1 MKNILYYNT
10 KRIPIIY
17 IYIYIY
23 TKNKSV
29 YFHDETEKIINTIK
43 QKEGKGKRKK

>member
-10 KRIPIIY
+10 KRIPI

-29 YFHDETEKIINTIK
+29 YFHDETEKIINMIK
-43 QKEGKGKRKK
+43 QKEGKGKREK